1 MNAEDI
7 ANLESGIWNL
17 ESGIWNLESESE
29 SESEFGIRLPA
40 EYRDLLSDTLS
51 LATPKN

>member
-17 ESGIWNLESESE
+17 ESGIWNLESE